1 MQANPLPQMMRI
13 RQTFDQTALEDVAGH
28 IRSQILDLVSGLSFK
43 PGQTVAI
50 ACSSR
55 GIANYSI
62 IVKTVVSL
70 LKQIKLD
77 PFIIPAMGSH
87 GAATAAGQQRV
98 LEHLGIVEEVVGAP
112 IRSSLEIVQIGECN
126 PSKNSTFLRP

>member
-1 MQANPLPQMMRI
+1 MQSNPWPQMLRI
-13 RQTFDQTALEDVAGH
+13 RQTFDPTALEDIAGH
-28 IRSQILDLVSGLSFK
+28 IRTQILDLVPRLSIQ

-62 IVKTVVSL
+62 IVQTVVSL
-70 LKQIKLD
+70 LKQLKLD

-112 IRSSLEIVQIGECN
+112 I
-126 PSKNSTFLRP
+126 